1 MSDPGFDPKWLPP
14 SPHREAILAYL
25 ADGRAHVAEQGHG
38 RPPLLVFED
47 GGAIELPRVRYTPA
61 ERGMELVAAETPE
74 APDQTKHRDVCG
86 SLDELK
92 ARIAADPGQAA
103 TEREEL
109 CRLVRDVRHMLG
121 RLQTRRAAYEAFAA
135 ALRKLAEA
143 ADAIDGPDPEPA
155 FADCERLLERLAAA
169 DGRTLGADREALF
182 ALAEAIRDR
191 ANAMEKCLARHKGVA
206 TRLGALYK
214 DVRGARQWDTPHP

>member
-1 MSDPGFDPKWLPP
+1 VSDPGFDPTWLPP
-14 SPHREAILAYL
+14 SPHREAILAFL

-47 GGAIELPRVRYTPA
+47 GGAIELPRVRYAPT
-61 ERGMELVAAETPE
+61 ERGMELIAAETPE

-86 SLDELK
+86 ALDELK

-103 TEREEL
+103 
-109 CRLVRDVRHMLG
+109 
-121 RLQTRRAAYEAFAA
+121 
-135 ALRKLAEA
+135 AE
-143 ADAIDGPDPEPA
+143 
-155 FADCERLLERLAAA
+155 
-169 DGRTLGADREALF
+169 REALF

-206 TRLGALYK
+206 TRAGGVY
-214 DVRGARQWDTPHP
+214 DGICGARQWDRQPP